1 MAISNKNKDLLS
13 LMKNNIAQKL
23 ENQARESV
31 RTGFLKYESSE
42 KIRKKIITT
51 KNSENLTPEERL
63 AKVKDDKLSKNEKG
77 EYEDV
82 RKLILHYVFKMVY
95 LFSVSFFFAFSVLE
109 FGDTVINAFQELLY
123 DILSSIIKR

>member
-31 RTGFLKYESSE
+31 RTGFLKYEGSE

>member
-1 MAISNKNKDLLS
+1 MTITKNNKDLLS

-31 RTGFLKYESSE
+31 KTGFLKYEGSE
-42 KIRKKIITT
+42 KIRKKIITS

-63 AKVKDDKLSKNEKG
+63 AKVKEDKMSKSDKG

-109 FGDTVINAFQELLY
+109 FGDSVINAFQQLLY
-123 DILSSIIKR
+123 DALSSVIKR

>member
-31 RTGFLKYESSE
+31 RTGFLEYEGSE

>member
-31 RTGFLKYESSE
+31 RTGFLKYEGSE

-51 KNSENLTPEERL
+51 KNSENLTLRE
-63 AKVKDDKLSKNEKG
+63 VSKG
-77 EYEDV
+77 Q
-82 RKLILHYVFKMVY
+82 
-95 LFSVSFFFAFSVLE
+95 
-109 FGDTVINAFQELLY
+109 G
-123 DILSSIIKR
+123 